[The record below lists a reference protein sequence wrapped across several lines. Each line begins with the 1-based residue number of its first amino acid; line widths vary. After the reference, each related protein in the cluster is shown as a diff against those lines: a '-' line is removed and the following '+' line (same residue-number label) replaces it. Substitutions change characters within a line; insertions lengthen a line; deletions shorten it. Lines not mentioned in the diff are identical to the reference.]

1 MSVRIEGSLPGY
13 WVGASQLHLR
23 PRMPRFTL
31 ILGVCSV
38 LLAGCSEAPIA
49 VQDVPPVPDRT
60 VATPPRESI
69 PPVVRLEPIA
79 AERAGLSVEAV
90 RQVAA
95 TRVLKVEGRVAENQE
110 RTVTVGSF
118 TEGIVVESYVFE
130 GSSVAEGQVLA
141 RIHSY
146 ELHEVEAE
154 YRKARADLQRRQAE
168 LDYARQA
175 QQRAERLHQL
185 KAGTLQ
191 QLQQTQ
197 TALQAARSAVTMAEA
212 EIESA
217 RIHLSYLGVEPED
230 IHHSAA
236 QPDDRGEDPLHLVQ
250 VRSPIRGTVI
260 ARNITKGGVVAAAA
274 PLYTI
279 SDLSRLWVIAQVP
292 EEHLG
297 LVKKGMP
304 VQIQVRAY
312 PGESFPG
319 KVLWVGDSLDR
330 HTRTLQVRCQVGNSQ
345 RRLKLEMYATLLIR
359 ADQGESAIV
368 VPPAAVQVVDTTSV
382 VFVQVADHSFQP
394 RLVEPGRQL
403 AQGLE
408 IVAGV
413 EKGELVAVAGA
424 FVLKSELLKD
434 RMIEEE

>member
-1 MSVRIEGSLPGY
+1 MLST
-13 WVGASQLHLR
+13 LR
-23 PRMPRFTL
+23 LTL
-31 ILGVCSV
+31 ILGVYSV
-38 LLAGCSEAPIA
+38 LLAGCSEAPTA
-49 VQDVPPVPDRT
+49 VPEIPTVSSRT
-60 VATPPRESI
+60 VAAPQQKSI
-69 PPVVRLEPIA
+69 PRVVRLVPIA

-90 RQVAA
+90 RKVPV

-141 RIHSY
+141 QIHSH

-154 YRKARADLQRRQAE
+154 SRKANADLQRRQAE

-175 QQRAERLHQL
+175 HQRAERLYQI
-185 KAGTLQ
+185 KAGSLQ

-197 TALQAARSAVTMAEA
+197 TALQAAQSAVTMAEA

-217 RIHLSYLGVEPED
+217 QIHLNYLGVEMED
-230 IHHSAA
+230 LHPSAA
-236 QPDDRGEDPLHLVQ
+236 QPDDRGEAPQHLVQ

-260 ARNITKGGVVAAAA
+260 ARNITKGGVVAPAE

-304 VQIQVRAY
+304 VEIQVRAY
-312 PGESFPG
+312 PDESFPG

-330 HTRTLQVRCQVGNSQ
+330 HTRTVQVRCRVGNSQ

-359 ADQGESAIV
+359 ADQRESAIV

-382 VFVQVADHSFQP
+382 VFVQIADRSFQP
-394 RLVEPGRQL
+394 RPVEPRRQL

-408 IVAGV
+408 IVAGL
-413 EKGELVAVAGA
+413 EEGELVAVGGA
-424 FVLKSELLKD
+424 FTLKSELLKD

>member
-1 MSVRIEGSLPGY
+1 MLSTSV
-13 WVGASQLHLR
+13 LR
-23 PRMPRFTL
+23 LTL
-31 ILGVCSV
+31 ILGVYSV
-38 LLAGCSEAPIA
+38 LLAGCSEVPTA
-49 VQDVPPVPDRT
+49 VPEIPTVPSRT
-60 VATPPRESI
+60 VAAPQQKSI
-69 PPVVRLEPIA
+69 PRVVRLVPIA

-90 RQVAA
+90 RKVPV

-141 RIHSY
+141 QIHSH

-154 YRKARADLQRRQAE
+154 SRKANADLQRRQAE

-175 QQRAERLHQL
+175 HQRAERLYQL

-217 RIHLSYLGVEPED
+217 QIHLNYLGVDLED
-230 IHHSAA
+230 LHPSAA
-236 QPDDRGEDPLHLVQ
+236 QPDDRGEAPQHLVQ

-260 ARNITKGGVVAAAA
+260 ARNITKGGVVAPAE

-304 VQIQVRAY
+304 VEIQVRAY
-312 PGESFPG
+312 PDESFPG

-330 HTRTLQVRCQVGNSQ
+330 HTRTVQVRCRVGNSQ

-382 VFVQVADHSFQP
+382 VFVQIADRSFQP
-394 RLVEPGRQL
+394 RPVEPGRQL

-408 IVAGV
+408 ILAGL
-413 EKGELVAVAGA
+413 EEGELVAVGGA
-424 FVLKSELLKD
+424 FILKSELLKD

>member
-1 MSVRIEGSLPGY
+1 MMDWTPPPPLACSLTPIH
-13 WVGASQLHLR
+13 APT
-23 PRMPRFTL
+23 PRRTL
-31 ILGVCSV
+31 ILGVFSV

-49 VQDVPPVPDRT
+49 VPDIPSVPTRT
-60 VATPPRESI
+60 VAAPRQNSI

-90 RQVAA
+90 REVSA

-141 RIHSY
+141 QIHSH
-146 ELHEVEAE
+146 ELHQVEAE

-168 LDYARQA
+168 LEYVRQA
-175 QQRAERLHQL
+175 QQRAERLHQI
-185 KAGTLQ
+185 KAGSLQ

-197 TALQAARSAVTMAEA
+197 TALQVAQSGVTMAEA

-217 RIHLSYLGVEPED
+217 QIHLSYLGVELED

-236 QPDDRGEDPLHLVQ
+236 QPDDKEEAPQHLVQ
-250 VRSPIRGTVI
+250 IRSPIRGTVI
-260 ARNITKGGVVAAAA
+260 ARNITKGGVVAAAE

-292 EEHLG
+292 EEHLA

-304 VQIQVRAY
+304 VEIQVRAY
-312 PGESFPG
+312 PDESFPG

-330 HTRTLQVRCQVGNSQ
+330 HTRTVQVRCQVGNSQ

-359 ADQGESAIV
+359 VDQGESAIV

-382 VFVQVADHSFQP
+382 VFVQVADHSFQL
-394 RLVEPGRQL
+394 RVVEPGRQV

-408 IVAGV
+408 IVAGL
-413 EKGELVAVAGA
+413 EEGELVAVAGA
-424 FVLKSELLKD
+424 FILKSELLKG